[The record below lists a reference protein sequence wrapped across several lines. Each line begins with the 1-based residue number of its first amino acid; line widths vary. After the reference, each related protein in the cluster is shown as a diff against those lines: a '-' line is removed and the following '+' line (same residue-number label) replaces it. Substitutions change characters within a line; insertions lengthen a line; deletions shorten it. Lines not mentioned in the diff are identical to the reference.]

1 MHCSKV
7 HTIFEYIKITRLNS
21 KNKTEPRRKCSDRF
35 YKAIVYLINNEEKL
49 RAFLDSPYGVMHNNN
64 VEEKFRELDLL
75 RNAMV
80 ASDTSKGAENLT
92 VFYSFY
98 KTCVLHYTDFRT
110 YIKKVVNVMM
120 LHKNEIEL
128 EKDNRGTLIAYKGHK
143 ISSGVLDKLM
153 PWNMT

>member
-64 VEEKFRELDLL
+64 VEEKFRELDIL
-75 RNAMV
+75 R
-80 ASDTSKGAENLT
+80 
-92 VFYSFY
+92 
-98 KTCVLHYTDFRT
+98 
-110 YIKKVVNVMM
+110 
-120 LHKNEIEL
+120 
-128 EKDNRGTLIAYKGHK
+128 KD
-143 ISSGVLDKLM
+143 
-153 PWNMT
+153 